1 MFKCDL
7 CNKSFSSLRGMYQ
20 HYFKAHN
27 LICKIYYDKFIR
39 KSGEGICPICGKET
53 TFTNGTIGYTKY
65 CSCKCATNDENY
77 KQNKIN
83 MLKPNTVKIILKNLE
98 KIKIIKYILEKHT
111 SIRIGEMVLFQIP
124 NKDNPMPQVFK
135 CLDFSKYIADY
146 LKK

>member
-1 MFKCDL
+1 
-7 CNKSFSSLRGMYQ
+7 
-20 HYFKAHN
+20 
-27 LICKIYYDKFIR
+27 
-39 KSGEGICPICGKET
+39 
-53 TFTNGTIGYTKY
+53 
-65 CSCKCATNDENY
+65 
-77 KQNKIN
+77 

-98 KIKIIKYILEKHT
+98 KIKIIKYILKKHT

>member
-98 KIKIIKYILEKHT
+98 KIK
-111 SIRIGEMVLFQIP
+111 
-124 NKDNPMPQVFK
+124 
-135 CLDFSKYIADY
+135 
-146 LKK
+146 